1 MNKNALVRL
10 GVVALVGASALG
22 GCKTETEAQADGDKI
37 ITVETNDSLATID
50 DSLAAGADMA
60 VDSTGAALDSAGQ
73 AIGNAA
79 EATGNAIGRAAGD
92 VRDAV
97 DENVDLGHNAENQ
110 GADSH

>member
-1 MNKNALVRL
+1 MNKLSFSLL
-10 GVVALVGASALG
+10 GVIALLGATTLS
-22 GCKTETEAQADGDKI
+22 GCKTETEATADGDQI
-37 ITVETNDSLATID
+37 ISVTADDSLATVD

-73 AIGNAA
+73 AIGRAA

-110 GADSH
+110 GAGH